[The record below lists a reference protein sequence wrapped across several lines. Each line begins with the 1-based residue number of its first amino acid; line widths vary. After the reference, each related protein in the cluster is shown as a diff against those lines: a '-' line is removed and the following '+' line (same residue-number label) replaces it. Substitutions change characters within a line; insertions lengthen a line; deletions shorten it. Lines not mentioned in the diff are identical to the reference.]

1 LYFQDEDQ
9 NQDDFKI
16 QDSDHVLI
24 AAKIQNEFSGLEIY
38 VFEEQSQNLFV
49 HHDLILSSFP
59 VCLEWL

>member
-1 LYFQDEDQ
+1 M
-9 NQDDFKI
+9 
-16 QDSDHVLI
+16 LI